1 MAKTKSAG
9 ETTAKK
15 SAAKG
20 STAKKAASTK
30 AAGSTKK
37 ATAKK
42 AAGPKLSDPQ
52 KEMLKRVASHPD
64 QAGYRA
70 EKKPENK
77 TLETLLKHKLV
88 KRGAK
93 HKESGHYHYQVSNAG
108 QKHLKS
114 LEGAGTGTS
123 TAPKTS

>member
-42 AAGPKLSDPQ
+42 AAGPKLSDAQ
-52 KEMLKRVASHPD
+52 KEMLKRVSGHTEPP
-64 QAGYRA
+64 GFRA

-88 KRGAK
+88 KRGQK

-114 LEGAGTGTS
+114 LEGSGAGAS
-123 TAPKTS
+123 SAPKSS

>member
-30 AAGSTKK
+30 GAGSAKK

-42 AAGPKLSDPQ
+42 AAGPKLSDPL
-52 KEMLKRVASHPD
+52 EHLLLRVASHPD

-88 KRGAK
+88 KRGTK
-93 HKESGHYHYQVSNAG
+93 HKESGHYHYSVSNAG